1 MPNSARDIR
10 AGGAFVEITARD
22 GAFMK
27 GLGAAQG
34 KLRAFAASCQSIGSS
49 LLAVSA
55 GMVAPFGL
63 AASAFGSFDDAMRSV
78 QAVTGSTGAEF
89 DALSAKARALG
100 ASTSYTAKEAADA
113 MGALGRS
120 GFKSGQIDDAISSV
134 LSLARATGTDLA
146 RSADIVSNAL
156 NMFGLSA
163 GNASDAADVLVAT
176 ANNSA
181 QTLDDLFEALK
192 MVGPQAKA
200 AGYDIRETSAAL
212 GILANVGI
220 KGSMAGNAVKRA
232 LQQFADPATQGKLA
246 AIGVAVKDAEGNLRA
261 LPDIFRDLAVKM
273 NALPT
278 ADKLALAKDIF
289 DVRASGAGLALAA
302 NAEQL
307 DAFLAKLRD
316 VTGAASDTATAM
328 DAGLGGSLRILKSA
342 VEAVQ
347 LALGKAIEGPL
358 KEWVDWAKNGATAL
372 AAWIERH
379 QKLAAAIGA
388 VAVSFAGFTVG
399 VKVLGWVSGALST
412 TVLLFKKLA
421 TVVALGTTKI
431 VGMNAATK
439 AFALSLKGLATAQ
452 ASFTAIQSACTVTKI
467 AMVSSFAAIAAAGVG
482 LLYILD
488 NLATHT
494 AKVSDEAKKAREA
507 GDAQRAEDRERLARL
522 DDLSKKQALTAD
534 EHKEAIALV
543 GELSKRYKNLGIS
556 VDSATGAIS
565 GLSEA
570 QKRINAL
577 MEQAER
583 KELQKEIAT
592 AKRGMREISLQ
603 LKDET
608 AATKLSAYGI
618 LHTAVGF
625 YKSGGN
631 IDAADD
637 KIDDLADKYK
647 ELGLEAQAA
656 QMRLDAL
663 DARMGAKNG
672 PGSPTTRLAETSAVI
687 DATHKLAE
695 LEEDARRDALTGTER
710 EIDAIRR
717 KREEYDALVR
727 TMLEFEQSQ
736 PDAVRDAEK
745 IAALTAKLRESA
757 ARSLAAEFGAQAK
770 AADAVRGA
778 IRSAADEY
786 AAERAQREDDR
797 ALDVLSRSDP
807 AAYAAEVQRRL
818 SAAQGAAAA
827 AFGRYNGAADAALE
841 DGRLTDAEKASLEAL
856 LDAYRAAEEQVDR
869 FAERLERAGEGAE
882 RADSAT
888 RTGAVGSFYAAQAA
902 AMAQGFEA
910 RIAAASELA
919 VKWQKR
925 IYDFLKGGGAELQ
938 FE

>member
-113 MGALGRS
+113 MAALGRS

-163 GNASDAADVLVAT
+163 EKAGDAADVLVAT

-246 AIGVAVKDAEGNLRA
+246 AIRVAVKDAEGNLRA

-358 KEWVDWAKNGATAL
+358 KEWVDGAKDAATAL

-379 QKLAAAIGA
+379 GTLAVAIGKGAAALAA
-388 VAVSFAGFTVG
+388 FTVG
-399 VKVLGWVSGALST
+399 ALALGKVAGAASATIGLFRTLSA
-412 TVLLFKKLA
+412 V
-421 TVVALGTTKI
+421 VVACTSKMMAQT
-431 VGMNAATK
+431 AATRAL
-439 AFALSLKGLATAQ
+439 AFSFGSLSSVSATLTGIQAALAAKFGATAV
-452 ASFTAIQSACTVTKI
+452 AAGAAV
-467 AMVSSFAAIAAAGVG
+467 ASFAAVAAAGVG
-482 LLYILD
+482 LVAL
-488 NLATHT
+488 LAKLTSHT
-494 AKVSDEAKKAREA
+494 AQLSDVRARALEQ
-507 GDAQRAEDRERLARL
+507 GDAQRSQDRESLARL
-522 DDLSKKQALTAD
+522 QKLAGKQRLAAD
-534 EHKEAIALV
+534 EQREATDIVADL
-543 GELSKRYKNLGIS
+543 ESRYGKLGITI
-556 VDSATGAIS
+556 DSATGALS
-565 GLSEA
+565 GMADAQGRLNRKMQEAAETELAAAIAEERRNMRELSE
-570 QKRINAL
+570 
-577 MEQAER
+577 
-583 KELQKEIAT
+583 
-592 AKRGMREISLQ
+592 
-603 LKDET
+603 ET
-608 AATKLSAYGI
+608 ADARNVFR
-618 LHTAVGF
+618 TAWDFIASGF
-625 YKSGGN
+625 D
-631 IDAADD
+631 IDATD
-637 KIDDLADKYK
+637 KKLEGLAARY
-647 ELGLEAQAA
+647 EEAGLRLKALQQRQNAARGGAGDPATGGGGAA
-656 QMRLDAL
+656 Q
-663 DARMGAKNG
+663 
-672 PGSPTTRLAETSAVI
+672 RLAETGAVL
-687 DATHKLAE
+687 DAANKLAE
-695 LEEDARRDALTGTER
+695 LEEEARRDALTGTER

-736 PDAVRDAEK
+736 PEAVRDAEK

-770 AADAVRGA
+770 AADALRGA

-882 RADSAT
+882 RADSAA
-888 RTGAVGSFYAAQAA
+888 RTSAVGSFYAAQAA

-925 IYDFLKGGGAELQ
+925 IYDFLKDGGAEIQ

>member
-163 GNASDAADVLVAT
+163 GKAGDAADVLVAT

-379 QKLAAAIGA
+379 QKLASAVGA
-388 VAVSFAGFTVG
+388 VAASIAGFTASVL
-399 VKVLGWVSGALST
+399 VLGKVSYAFS
-412 TVLLFKKLA
+412 A
-421 TVVALGTTKI
+421 TAHVVKI
-431 VGMNAATK
+431 VTTAITVCTARMAAMTATGRAL
-439 AFALSLKGLATAQ
+439 AFSFGSLSSISATLTGIQTALAAKFGATAV
-452 ASFTAIQSACTVTKI
+452 AAGAAV
-467 AMVSSFAAIAAAGVG
+467 ASFAAVAAAGVG
-482 LLYILD
+482 LVAL
-488 NLATHT
+488 LAKLTSHT
-494 AKVSDEAKKAREA
+494 AQLSDVRARALEQ
-507 GDAQRAEDRERLARL
+507 GDAQRSQDRDSLARL
-522 DDLSKKQALTAD
+522 QELAGKQRLAAD
-534 EHKEAIALV
+534 EQREASGIVADL
-543 GELSKRYKNLGIS
+543 ESRYGKLG
-556 VDSATGAIS
+556 VTLDSATGALS
-565 GLSEA
+565 GMADAQGRLNRKMQEAADTELAAAIAEERRNMRELSE
-570 QKRINAL
+570 
-577 MEQAER
+577 
-583 KELQKEIAT
+583 
-592 AKRGMREISLQ
+592 
-603 LKDET
+603 ET
-608 AATKLSAYGI
+608 ADARNVFR
-618 LHTAVGF
+618 TAWDFIASGF
-625 YKSGGN
+625 D
-631 IDAADD
+631 IDATD
-637 KIDDLADKYK
+637 KKLESLAGRY
-647 ELGLEAQAA
+647 EEAGLRLKALQQRQNASRGGAGDTATGGGGAA
-656 QMRLDAL
+656 Q
-663 DARMGAKNG
+663 
-672 PGSPTTRLAETSAVI
+672 RLAETGAVI
-687 DATHKLAE
+687 DAANKLAE
-695 LEEDARRDALTGTER
+695 LEEDARRDALTGTEK

-736 PDAVRDAEK
+736 PEAVRDAEK

-841 DGRLTDAEKASLEAL
+841 DGRLDDAEKASLDAL

-869 FAERLERAGEGAE
+869 FAERIERAGEGAE
-882 RADSAT
+882 RADSAA
-888 RTGAVGSFYAAQAA
+888 RTSAVGSFYAAQAA

-925 IYDFLKGGGAELQ
+925 IYDFLKEGGAEIK
-938 FE
+938 FG

>member
-63 AASAFGSFDDAMRSV
+63 AASAFGSFDDAMRTV

-120 GFKSGQIDDAISSV
+120 GFKSGQIDDAIASV

-163 GNASDAADVLVAT
+163 GKAGDAADVLVAT

-261 LPDIFRDLAVKM
+261 LPDIFRDLAVAM

-358 KEWVDWAKNGATAL
+358 KAWVDGAKDAATAL

-379 QKLAAAIGA
+379 GTLAVAIGKGAAALAA
-388 VAVSFAGFTVG
+388 FTVG
-399 VKVLGWVSGALST
+399 ALALGKVAGAASATIGLFRTLSA
-412 TVLLFKKLA
+412 V
-421 TVVALGTTKI
+421 VVASTSKMMAQT
-431 VGMNAATK
+431 AATRAL
-439 AFALSLKGLATAQ
+439 AFSFGSLSSISATLTGIQAALAAKFGATAV
-452 ASFTAIQSACTVTKI
+452 AAGAAV
-467 AMVSSFAAIAAAGVG
+467 ASFAAVAAAGVG
-482 LLYILD
+482 LVAL
-488 NLATHT
+488 LAKLTSHT
-494 AKVSDEAKKAREA
+494 AQLSDVRARALEQ
-507 GDAQRAEDRERLARL
+507 GDAQRSQDRESIARLQELAGKQRLA
-522 DDLSKKQALTAD
+522 AD
-534 EHKEAIALV
+534 EQREASGIVADLE
-543 GELSKRYKNLGIS
+543 GRYGRLGITI
-556 VDSATGAIS
+556 DSATGALS
-565 GLSEA
+565 GMADAQGRLNRKMQEAAETELAAAIAEERRNMRELSE
-570 QKRINAL
+570 
-577 MEQAER
+577 
-583 KELQKEIAT
+583 
-592 AKRGMREISLQ
+592 
-603 LKDET
+603 ET
-608 AATKLSAYGI
+608 ADARNVFR
-618 LHTAVGF
+618 TAWDFIASGF
-625 YKSGGN
+625 D
-631 IDAADD
+631 IDATD
-637 KIDDLADKYK
+637 KKLEGLAARY
-647 ELGLEAQAA
+647 EEAGLRLKALQQRQNAARGGAGDPATGGGASAQ
-656 QMRLDAL
+656 
-663 DARMGAKNG
+663 
-672 PGSPTTRLAETSAVI
+672 RLAETGAVL
-687 DATHKLAE
+687 DAANKLAE
-695 LEEDARRDALTGTER
+695 IEEEARRDALTGTER

-841 DGRLTDAEKASLEAL
+841 DGRLDDAEKASLEAL
-856 LDAYRAAEEQVDR
+856 LEAYKAAEEQVDR

-882 RADSAT
+882 RADSAA
-888 RTGAVGSFYAAQAA
+888 RTSAVGSFYAAQAA

-925 IYDFLKGGGAELQ
+925 IYDFLKEGGAEIQ
-938 FE
+938 FG

>member
-63 AASAFGSFDDAMRSV
+63 AASAFGSFDDAMRTV

-358 KEWVDWAKNGATAL
+358 KAWVDGAKDAATAL

-379 QKLAAAIGA
+379 GTLAVAIGKGAAALAAFTAGMILTSK
-388 VAVSFAGFTVG
+388 VA
-399 VKVLGWVSGALST
+399 GALST
-412 TVLLFKKLA
+412 TVLIFKKITTA
-421 TVVALGTTKI
+421 VALGTTKI
-431 VGMNAATK
+431 AGMTAATK
-439 AFALSLKGLATAQ
+439 AFSLSLKGLATAQ
-452 ASFTAIQSACTVTKI
+452 ASLTAIQSACTATKV
-467 AMVSSFAAIAAAGVG
+467 AMVGSFTAIAAAAVG
-482 LLYILD
+482 LLYLLNKI
-488 NLATHT
+488 AAHT
-494 AKVSDEAKKAREA
+494 AKISDVAKNAREK
-507 GDAQRAEDRERLARL
+507 GDEQRAEDRERLARL
-522 DDLSKKQALTAD
+522 EELSKQQALTAD

-543 GELSKRYKNLGIS
+543 GELGKRYKNLGIS
-556 VDSATGAIS
+556 IDSATGAIS
-565 GLSEA
+565 GMADA
-570 QKRINAL
+570 QKKVNDA
-577 MEQAER
+577 MERAEHLELE
-583 KELQKEIAT
+583 KELAEA
-592 AKRGMREISLQ
+592 RRNMREVSAEMADARNVFRTTWDFVSSGFDL
-603 LKDET
+603 D
-608 AATKLSAYGI
+608 AT
-618 LHTAVGF
+618 
-625 YKSGGN
+625 
-631 IDAADD
+631 DD
-637 KIDDLADKYK
+637 KLEDLAGKY
-647 ELGLEAQAA
+647 EEFGLAARAA
-656 QMRLDAL
+656 QERLNAL
-663 DARMGAKNG
+663 DARAAARSGAG
-672 PGSPTTRLAETSAVI
+672 GASGITQRLAETGAVI
-687 DATHKLAE
+687 DATHRLAE
-695 LEEDARRDALTGTER
+695 LEEEARRDALTGTEK

-736 PDAVRDAEK
+736 PEAVRDAEK

-797 ALDVLSRSDP
+797 ALDALSRSDP

-841 DGRLTDAEKASLEAL
+841 DGRLDDAEKASLEAL
-856 LDAYRAAEEQVDR
+856 LEAYRAAEEQVDR
-869 FAERLERAGEGAE
+869 FAERLERAGEGAA
-882 RADSAT
+882 RADSAA
-888 RTGAVGSFYAAQAA
+888 RTSAVGSFYAAQAA

>member
-163 GNASDAADVLVAT
+163 EKAGDAADVLVAT

-246 AIGVAVKDAEGNLRA
+246 AIRVAVKDAEGNLRA

-379 QKLAAAIGA
+379 QKLASVIGA
-388 VAVSFAGFTVG
+388 VAASVAGFTAGVLVLG
-399 VKVLGWVSGALST
+399 KVSYAFSATAHVVKVV
-412 TVLLFKKLA
+412 A
-421 TVVALGTTKI
+421 TAITACTAR
-431 VGMNAATK
+431 MAAATATGRAL
-439 AFALSLKGLATAQ
+439 AFSFGSVSSASATLAGIQTALAAKFGATAV
-452 ASFTAIQSACTVTKI
+452 AAGAAV
-467 AMVSSFAAIAAAGVG
+467 ASFAAVAAVAVG
-482 LLYILD
+482 LLAVFAKMTRY
-488 NLATHT
+488 T
-494 AKVSDEAKKAREA
+494 AKLSDEAERALEQ
-507 GDAQRAEDRERLARL
+507 GDAQRAQDREKLSRLQELSEHQRLA
-522 DDLSKKQALTAD
+522 AD
-534 EHKEAIALV
+534 EQREAAEIVADLESHY
-543 GELSKRYKNLGIS
+543 GKLGITIN
-556 VDSATGAIS
+556 DTTGAIE
-565 GLSEA
+565 GLAAAQERVNEA
-570 QKRINAL
+570 MRKAAL
-577 MEQAER
+577 ADVDAKIAESR
-583 KELQKEIAT
+583 NNIKELEKDTDKAT
-592 AKRGMREISLQ
+592 SSWVG
-603 LKDET
+603 
-608 AATKLSAYGI
+608 AYWDY
-618 LHTAVGF
+618 L
-625 YKSGGN
+625 KSGFDSNVLSDRVQGN
-631 IDAADD
+631 FDEMNVEQ
-637 KIDDLADKYK
+637 KK
-647 ELGLEAQAA
+647 LEALLLRRKVLEERAA
-656 QMRLDAL
+656 A
-663 DARMGAKNG
+663 ASKS
-672 PGSPTTRLAETSAVI
+672 GSSTRLAATRSVL
-687 DATHKLAE
+687 DAANKLAE
-695 LEEDARRDALTGTER
+695 IEEEARRDALTGTER

-736 PDAVRDAEK
+736 PEAVRDAEK

-818 SAAQGAAAA
+818 SVAQGAAAA

-882 RADSAT
+882 RADSAA
-888 RTGAVGSFYAAQAA
+888 RTSAVGSFYAAQAA

-925 IYDFLKGGGAELQ
+925 IYDFLKEGGAEIQ